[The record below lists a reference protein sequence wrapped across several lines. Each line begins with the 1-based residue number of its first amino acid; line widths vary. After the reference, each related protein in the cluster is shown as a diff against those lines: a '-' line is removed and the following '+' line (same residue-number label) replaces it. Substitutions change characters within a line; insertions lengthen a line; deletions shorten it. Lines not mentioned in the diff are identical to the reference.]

1 MIVTCDILPDS
12 GGRAVSSSFAPTTID
27 VRQECTMQLDIDPF
41 DWIPYFTCL
50 AFIAML

>member
-1 MIVTCDILPDS
+1 MIVTCEIHTLS
-12 GGRAVSSSFAPTTID
+12 GGRAVSSPFAPTTIN
-27 VRQECTMQLDIDPF
+27 VPQECNMQLDIDPF